1 LLKIFHRASKEL
13 VVAYNTAYKIYSKVR
28 LAIYH
33 FVSKEDTKFQG
44 EVEADES
51 YFGGKK
57 RGKRGKG
64 AEGKSKIPVFGILER
79 QGKVKVEVV
88 KDVSCE
94 LLMGDDKEGKEGEFN
109 LHRQI

>member
-1 LLKIFHRASKEL
+1 MPVDEAYKEL
-13 VVAYNTAYKIYSKVR
+13 GIAYNTAYKIYSQDKTCNIP
-28 LAIYH
+28 LCIKGGYE
-33 FVSKEDTKFQG
+33 VSRRSRSG
-44 EVEADES
+44 

-57 RGKRGKG
+57 RGKRGRG

-94 LLMGDDKEGKEGEFN
+94 LLMGDDKEGKEGKFN

>member
-1 LLKIFHRASKEL
+1 M
-13 VVAYNTAYKIYSKVR
+13 AYNTAYKIYSKVR

>member
-1 LLKIFHRASKEL
+1 MLKIFHRASKEL
-13 VVAYNTAYKIYSKVR
+13 VVAYKIYSKGKACNISLCIKGR
-28 LAIYH
+28 YT
-33 FVSKEDTKFQG
+33 VSRRSRSG
-44 EVEADES
+44 